1 MKRII
6 MMIMVFM
13 LLVGCSVS
21 TLKEDPYIKEER
33 KIQNLSGREAFV
45 WIPESWNVVKENDRL
60 YFLDGEKILMTQT
73 ALHPYNE
80 VSDVVE
86 QTPYVADIQ
95 VKEMKDVV
103 ETDNG
108 FKYGKYVVAQG
119 GKEQERYFMHLGKG
133 AESDFVFIVW
143 DENISE
149 DLIKEIVLSLE
160 AH

>member
-60 YFLDGEKILMTQT
+60 YFLDGVPETT
-73 ALHPYNE
+73 RT
-80 VSDVVE
+80 SD
-86 QTPYVADIQ
+86 P
-95 VKEMKDVV
+95 
-103 ETDNG
+103 
-108 FKYGKYVVAQG
+108 
-119 GKEQERYFMHLGKG
+119 
-133 AESDFVFIVW
+133 
-143 DENISE
+143 
-149 DLIKEIVLSLE
+149 LIKSQLLYRLSYE
-160 AH
+160 DM